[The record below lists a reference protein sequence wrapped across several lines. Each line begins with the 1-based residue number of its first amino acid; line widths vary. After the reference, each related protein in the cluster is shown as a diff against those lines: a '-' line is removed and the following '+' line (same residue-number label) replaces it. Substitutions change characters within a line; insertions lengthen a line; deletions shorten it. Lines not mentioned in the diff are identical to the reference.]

1 MQMMNMEID
10 LLRTEAEGKPYA
22 FSREFERK
30 MDLLLHDYH
39 NTEKIS
45 PICEKEL
52 YKPVRVKVFGHAL
65 RKSVVAILAA
75 ILIIG
80 SALATVAIVRP
91 DVFFAIKEK
100 ITHWVITPHNNE
112 HSELPHDFTPKK
124 PAQPAGYRIVD
135 ERLDESGYYLVF
147 ENERGNRLN
156 YSQQFAEGFSIN
168 VDSEERE
175 IENEVINGKDIV
187 IAEDKDG
194 MLTIVTEDGTY
205 VFIITGYDSASAAY
219 EMVKNITE

>member
-1 MQMMNMEID
+1 MQIMNEEIA
-10 LLRTEAEGKPYA
+10 LLRAEADETPHS
-22 FSREFERK
+22 FSNGFEMKMNQLLREQKHAETSTPP
-30 MDLLLHDYH
+30 L
-39 NTEKIS
+39 EA
-45 PICEKEL
+45 EL
-52 YKPVRVKVFGHAL
+52 YKPVRVKILGHAL

-100 ITHWVITPHNNE
+100 LTQWVITPHNNE
-112 HSELPHDFTPKK
+112 HGELSRNFTPKK
-124 PAQPAGYRIVD
+124 PNPPTGYRIIE

-205 VFIITGYDSASAAY
+205 VFIITGYDSSSAVY
-219 EMVKNITE
+219 EMVRNITE

>member
-1 MQMMNMEID
+1 MLRAEADETPHSFSNGFEMKMNQ
-10 LLRTEAEGKPYA
+10 LLREQKHVETSTPPLEA
-22 FSREFERK
+22 
-30 MDLLLHDYH
+30 
-39 NTEKIS
+39 
-45 PICEKEL
+45 EL
-52 YKPVRVKVFGHAL
+52 YKPVRVKIFRHAL

-80 SALATVAIVRP
+80 SAVATVAIVRP
-91 DVFFAIKEK
+91 DLFFAIKEK

-112 HSELPHDFTPKK
+112 HSELSHDFTPKK
-124 PAQPAGYRIVD
+124 PAPPTGYRIVD

-147 ENERGNRLN
+147 ENEHGNRLN

-187 IAEDKDG
+187 IAEDKDD
-194 MLTIVTEDGTY
+194 MITIVTEDGNY
-205 VFIITGYDSASAAY
+205 VFVITGYDSASAAY
-219 EMVKNITE
+219 EMVRNITE